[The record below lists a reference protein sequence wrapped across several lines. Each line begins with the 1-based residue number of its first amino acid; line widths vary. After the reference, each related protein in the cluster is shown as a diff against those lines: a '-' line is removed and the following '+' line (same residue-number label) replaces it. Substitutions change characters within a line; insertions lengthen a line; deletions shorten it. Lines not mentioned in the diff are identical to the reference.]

1 MLGRRRPTAAGE
13 TLVSLPA
20 RSWSPARQLLL
31 RVLLAFALVAVIVG
45 FVYLDRD
52 AYTDSYDGEVSLVD
66 AVYYATVT
74 ITTTGYGDITPVE
87 PHARVLNAVVIT
99 PLRITFLV
107 LLVGTTLEVLANQGR
122 RMIQDRRW
130 RRRLGDHTVVIG
142 YGTAG
147 RSAVRT
153 LLRAGEDPAQIVVV
167 DGRAGAVADANL
179 HGHAAL
185 QGDGTRRD
193 ILRQAETSR
202 ARHVLITLDRD
213 DSAILAVLTVR
224 QLNPSAHL
232 SVTAREDANAALM
245 RSAGANAVITS
256 SEAVGRLLGLS
267 AVSPHLGVAIQEL
280 LSTREGLDLHE
291 RPVTAEEVGRTAD
304 EMSQPVLAVVRDH
317 ALRRFYDPA
326 VSILQDGDH
335 VVVVQGEDQP

>member
-1 MLGRRRPTAAGE
+1 MPVRRSQDSRGQA
-13 TLVSLPA
+13 LVALPA
-20 RSWSPARQLLL
+20 RTWSPTRQLVL
-31 RVLLAFALVAVIVG
+31 RVLVALALVGIIVAL
-45 FVYLDRD
+45 VHLDRD
-52 AYTDSYDGEVSLVD
+52 AYTDSHDGRVSLVD

-74 ITTTGYGDITPVE
+74 ITTTGYGDIIPVE

-130 RRRLGDHTVVIG
+130 RRRVGDHTVVIG

-153 LLRAGEDPAQIVVV
+153 LLRAGEDPAQVVVV
-167 DGRAGAVADANL
+167 DHRSGAVAEANL
-179 HGHAAL
+179 HGHVAL
-185 QGDGTRRD
+185 EGDGTRRD
-193 ILRQAETSR
+193 VLRQAEVSR
-202 ARHVLITLDRD
+202 ARHVVITLDRD
-213 DSAILAVLTVR
+213 DSAILALLTVR
-224 QLNPSAHL
+224 QLSPGAHL

-245 RSAGANAVITS
+245 RSAGADAVITS

-267 AVSPHLGVAIQEL
+267 ALSPHLGVTIQEL

-291 RPVTAEEVGRTAD
+291 RPVTPEEVGLTAD
-304 EMSQPVLAVVRDH
+304 EVGEPVLAVVRDQ

-326 VSILQDGDH
+326 VATLEAGDR
-335 VVVVQGEDQP
+335 VVVVQGEDQR

>member
-1 MLGRRRPTAAGE
+1 MRRAQNTAGR

-20 RSWSPARQLLL
+20 RTWSPARQLVL
-31 RVLLAFALVAVIVG
+31 RVLVALALVGIVVA

-52 AYTDSYDGEVSLVD
+52 AYTDSHDGQVSLVD

-87 PHARVLNAVVIT
+87 PHSRVLNAVVIT
-99 PLRITFLV
+99 PLRVTFLV

-153 LLRAGEDPAQIVVV
+153 LLRAGEDPGQIVVV
-167 DGRAGAVADANL
+167 DNRSGAVAEANL
-179 HGHAAL
+179 SGHAAL
-185 QGDGTRRD
+185 EGDGTRRD
-193 ILRQAETSR
+193 ILAQAEVSR

-224 QLNPSAHL
+224 ELNPSAHL

-245 RSAGANAVITS
+245 RSAGADAVITS
-256 SEAVGRLLGLS
+256 SEAVGRLLGIS
-267 AVSPHLGVAIQEL
+267 ALSPHLGVTIQEL

-291 RPVTAEEVGRTAD
+291 RPVTPGEVGLTAD
-304 EMSQPVLAVVRDH
+304 EMSEPVLAVVRGQ

-326 VSILQDGDH
+326 VATLEAGDR